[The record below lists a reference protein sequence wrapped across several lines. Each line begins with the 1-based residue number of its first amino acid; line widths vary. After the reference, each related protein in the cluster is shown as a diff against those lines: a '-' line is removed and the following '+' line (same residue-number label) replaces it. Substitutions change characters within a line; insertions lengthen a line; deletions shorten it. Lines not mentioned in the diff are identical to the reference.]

1 MGAFLVISL
10 FSCTFAK
17 FFYMEQTK
25 EKGQGVRRA
34 VDTTRH
40 HRENGWDYRGRAVY
54 HFTFPVEGR
63 FPLFGTLEGES
74 AERAFIKLN
83 PFGYRVYQILCGLPQ
98 FYAAKG
104 FALKVLAQKV
114 MPDHIH
120 LVIQVL
126 EPLPQSIGAVVRGF
140 KSACT
145 KVYKQEFLSCG
156 ENAAEVH
163 SIANQQENAAEMHSR
178 GGQQGNAAEVHSIA
192 SQQGNAAE
200 MHSRGEQQ
208 GDAAEM
214 HSIASQQGN
223 AAEMHGRAS
232 QQGNAAEVHSIAN
245 RQGDAAEMHGR
256 GEQQGNAAEVHGKAS
271 QQGNAAEVHGIA
283 NQQGNAAALMH
294 FARIFANRN
303 SIWQQDAAYYH
314 ERILH
319 APGQLHRMI
328 NYVKDNPRRLWL
340 KKNNPDL
347 FRLHRHTDVCG
358 LSFTSLGNHFLLDW
372 HDNQTVEM
380 SRNATVEQIQIRLQ
394 LAMAAAQN
402 GAVTYTAA
410 ISKGEQLIART
421 LRKQGYPLVVL
432 LSDGF
437 PKEGSPHERFYK
449 PGGIYFE
456 ACSRG
461 QLLLLEPTEQT
472 FLNADIQS
480 AVEETLRR
488 KAAERHYSYEQI
500 PLKSQRYRFVALN
513 EIAKRLARI
522 ER

>member
-1 MGAFLVISL
+1 MPFLVISL

-17 FFYMEQTK
+17 FFYREQTK
-25 EKGQGVRRA
+25 GKGQGFRRA

-63 FPLFGTLEGES
+63 FPLFGTLEGEN

-126 EPLPQSIGAVVRGF
+126 EPLSQSIGAVVRGF

-163 SIANQQENAAEMHSR
+163 SI
-178 GGQQGNAAEVHSIA
+178 
-192 SQQGNAAE
+192 
-200 MHSRGEQQ
+200 GE
-208 GDAAEM
+208 
-214 HSIASQQGN
+214 
-223 AAEMHGRAS
+223 

-245 RQGDAAEMHGR
+245 RQG
-256 GEQQGNAAEVHGKAS
+256 NAAEVHGRAS
-271 QQGNAAEVHGIA
+271 QQGNT
-283 NQQGNAAALMH
+283 AALMH

-319 APGQLHRMI
+319 APGQLNRMI

-347 FRLHRHTDVCG
+347 FRLHRHTEMCG

-380 SRNATVEQIQIRLQ
+380 PRNATVEQVQKRLQ

-456 ACSRG
+456 ACSKG

-480 AVEETLRR
+480 AVEETLRH
-488 KAAERHYSYEQI
+488 KAAGRHYGYKQI